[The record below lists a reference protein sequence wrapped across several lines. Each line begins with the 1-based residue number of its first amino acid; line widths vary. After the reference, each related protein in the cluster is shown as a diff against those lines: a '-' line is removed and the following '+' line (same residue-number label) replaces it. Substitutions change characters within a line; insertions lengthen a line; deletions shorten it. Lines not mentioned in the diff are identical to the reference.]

1 LTWFWLESV
10 PKDGREVLFWAT
22 EHEDAPFT
30 EGACVIG
37 HYDSVLDF
45 FQNQAG
51 DEIYPYCWQEL
62 PRDAV
67 LLAIAH
73 DARVNYVLDEST
85 VREWFRM
92 VRDQVRVVVAAS

>member
-1 LTWFWLESV
+1 MTWFWLESV

-62 PRDAV
+62 PRGPQRA
-67 LLAIAH
+67 
-73 DARVNYVLDEST
+73 DE
-85 VREWFRM
+85 M
-92 VRDQVRVVVAAS
+92 VYEKDPR